1 MKKLLAALIACAF
14 ATVAFAQGTMTDDK
28 KKADAAKPYSPTPPA
43 AAPAK
48 DAAPMKKDAMAPTTA
63 PAAKSTTAPAAKS
76 TKDMTAE
83 EKKAAKAQKKKAR
96 ADKQVEDIKADTKK
110 P

>member
-14 ATVAFAQGTMTDDK
+14 ATVAIAQGTMTDDK

-48 DAAPMKKDAMAPTTA
+48 DAAPMKKDAMA
-63 PAAKSTTAPAAKS
+63 TTAPAAKS

-83 EKKAAKAQKKKAR
+83 EKKAAKAAKKKAR

>member
-48 DAAPMKKDAMAPTTA
+48 DAAPMKKDAMATTP

-96 ADKQVEDIKADTKK
+96 ADKQLEDIKSDTKK

>member
-1 MKKLLAALIACAF
+1 MKKIIAALIASAF
-14 ATVAFAQGTMTDDK
+14 ATVAFAQDK
-28 KKADAAKPYSPTPPA
+28 KAEPAKPYGNTPTENKAP

-48 DAAPMKKDAMAPTTA
+48 DAAPMKKDATTTA
-63 PAAKSTTAPAAKS
+63 APAAKS

-83 EKKAAKAQKKKAR
+83 EKKAAKAQRRKVR
-96 ADKQVEDIKADTKK
+96 ADKAQEDIKQDVKK

>member
-14 ATVAFAQGTMTDDK
+14 ATVAIAQGTMTDDK

-43 AAPAK
+43 AAPAAAPAK
-48 DAAPMKKDAMAPTTA
+48 DAAPMKKDAMA
-63 PAAKSTTAPAAKS
+63 TTAPAAKS
-76 TKDMTAE
+76 TKDMTAD
-83 EKKAAKAQKKKAR
+83 EKKAAKAAKKKAR